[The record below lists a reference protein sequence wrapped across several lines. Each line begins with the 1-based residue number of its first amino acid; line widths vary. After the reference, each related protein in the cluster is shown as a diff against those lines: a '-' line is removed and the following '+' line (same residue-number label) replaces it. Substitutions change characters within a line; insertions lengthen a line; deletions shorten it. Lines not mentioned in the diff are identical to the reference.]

1 MRGPEHG
8 HRNWEGIEAVTTRE
22 VLHHLVDGLDAEM
35 LPAAER
41 LLEHLQATARTN
53 GVGAGPA
60 TTPPVFGRHP
70 TIEELAAEQG
80 VRPVASIDSLRAN
93 FWPEDEDPDAFVD
106 AVRRWRREDADQD
119 AA

>member
-1 MRGPEHG
+1 MGDATDKDFET
-8 HRNWEGIEAVTTRE
+8 VTTRE
-22 VLHHLVDGLDAEM
+22 ALHHLVDGLGAEM

-41 LLEHLQATARTN
+41 LLERLQATARANSAN
-53 GVGAGPA
+53 GVGAEPA
-60 TTPPVFGRHP
+60 AVSPVFGRHP

-80 VRPVASIDSLRAN
+80 VRPIASIDSLRAT

-106 AVRRWRREDADQD
+106 TVRRWRREDADQD